1 MLENKEQSSI
11 IMRTPTPAA
20 KIALFIWM
28 VVIFIFH
35 LLMFSPPFVLSLA
48 AHFGILES
56 LNAVHDHILPFFQ
69 TSDFSTDI
77 DFR

>member
-1 MLENKEQSSI
+1 MKNHSI
-11 IMRTPTPAA
+11 VHVSIAA

-28 VVIFIFH
+28 TAIFLFH

-48 AHFGILES
+48 GHFGFLES
-56 LNAVHDHILPFFQ
+56 LNHIHDQVLPFFQ

>member
-1 MLENKEQSSI
+1 MMENHSPIARVSI
-11 IMRTPTPAA
+11 TA

-28 VVIFIFH
+28 TAIFLFH

-48 AHFGILES
+48 SHFGFRES
-56 LNAVHDHILPFFQ
+56 LDHIHDQVMPFFQ